1 MTDEPGLIMNEQ
13 KSNALLARGAW
24 TVAHVERLEHL
35 CAVSPKRQ
43 GPIDLSGVTAL
54 DTVGA
59 WLFEK
64 LARGG
69 AAGTSESVFVGAS
82 ASYASLLREVHEL
95 NRAGLTEGRQEHP
108 LIDRLKK
115 IAQDLVADSAA
126 FLRMLGAVSIAL
138 GRVLRQ
144 PRAFRLTSTVYQ
156 LGRVGW
162 QAIPIMALI
171 TFLIGAIIAQQGI
184 FHFRKFG
191 ADSSMWWIWLAFW
204 CCAKSGC

>member
-64 LARGG
+64 LAR
-69 AAGTSESVFVGAS
+69 AAQPELPSPCLSV
-82 ASYASLLREVHEL
+82 L
-95 NRAGLTEGRQEHP
+95 
-108 LIDRLKK
+108 
-115 IAQDLVADSAA
+115 
-126 FLRMLGAVSIAL
+126 
-138 GRVLRQ
+138 
-144 PRAFRLTSTVYQ
+144 PRRTQVCF
-156 LGRVGW
+156 
-162 QAIPIMALI
+162 
-171 TFLIGAIIAQQGI
+171 
-184 FHFRKFG
+184 
-191 ADSSMWWIWLAFW
+191 
-204 CCAKSGC
+204 AKSMS